1 MSLIKDVVN
10 NLDNKDYQNKI
21 NNVNYDLKSAEQ
33 FLLEIVRKENSENE
47 ARELHK
53 SLIRPKVDKLANAK
67 GMSKD
72 KRGDNINIS
81 DNIESII
88 FDGCYYHNF
97 DKPKSKTT
105 EESIAERTQLRRKR
119 LDRVKEKEKKTVNNK
134 MFSYYFD
141 YSSPSNMCSRLS
153 VAKGEINKDQVYL
166 IKRTLAK
173 IKNIVKNVPKD
184 DPLKTAENEKIIDI
198 VEKILELNSENQ
210 LGLGLTILTPNQMR
224 SRLPISLAQLK
235 AGNYSVKLQNEIRQ
249 ILYSLYR
256 SKKLIKNVHESLV
269 DII

>member
-47 ARELHK
+47 ARELYK
-53 SLIRPKVDKLANAK
+53 SLIRPKVDKLANANGK
-67 GMSKD
+67 GKD
-72 KRGDNINIS
+72 KRGDIINIL

-88 FDGCYYHNF
+88 FDGCYYHYF

-105 EESIAERTQLRRKR
+105 EESIAERTQLRRQR
-119 LDRVKEKEKKTVNNK
+119 LDMVKEKEKKTVNNK

-256 SKKLIKNVHESLV
+256 SKKLIKNVHESVV

>member
-67 GMSKD
+67 GKSKD
-72 KRGDNINIS
+72 KRGDKINIS

-88 FDGCYYHNF
+88 FDGCYYHYF

-105 EESIAERTQLRRKR
+105 EESIAERTQLRRQR
-119 LDRVKEKEKKTVNNK
+119 LDMVKEKEKKTVNNK